1 MEEKKNTANVV
12 EVSKEIEEGKN
23 EDLVV
28 KFTRAY
34 NFDGELIKEV
44 DLSGMDDLSA
54 NDMIKA
60 NKILNAS
67 GGASVVPEMA
77 LEYTLVIASFASKK
91 PVEFFKAL
99 RPKDAI
105 KIKNRVTS
113 FFFGED

>member
-1 MEEKKNTANVV
+1 MEEKKKNADIV
-12 EVSKEIEEGKN
+12 EVTREIVENKEN
-23 EDLVV
+23 DLVV

-34 NFDGELIKEV
+34 NFEGETISEV

-60 NKILNAS
+60 NKVLNAS
-67 GGASVVPEMA
+67 GNATVLPEMA
-77 LEYTLVIASFASKK
+77 LEYTLVIASYATKR

-113 FFFGED
+113 FFFGEE

>member
-1 MEEKKNTANVV
+1 MEEKKNAEKVI
-12 EVSKEIEEGKN
+12 EVSKEIEQEKEG
-23 EDLVV
+23 DLVV

-34 NFDGELIKEV
+34 SFEGENITEV

-67 GGASVVPEMA
+67 GNATVLPEMA
-77 LEYTLVIASFASKK
+77 LEYTLVIASFATKK

-105 KIKNRVTS
+105 KIKNTVTS